1 MNDSW
6 TIRSQL
12 RLLLIAFSAVIL
24 LVAAVG
30 FFTGKAPEAAAA
42 APAPA
47 SADASAPAATPAP
60 TDSGGHWIT
69 FVVALGGIVVI
80 AFIGTTITGRIE
92 KKLQGT
98 THSLGGGATEITEAA
113 HKFGNTSQTLSEG
126 ASIQAAAL
134 EQTGASLEEMVSM
147 AQQNADHLKRAKDRT
162 NGTRTAAEEGARQ
175 MVEMRRV
182 LDSMK
187 LSGSELDRAME
198 ELKTSSDAISKII
211 KTIDEIAFQTN
222 ILALNAA
229 VEAARAGDA
238 GLGFAVVADEVRN
251 LARRSAE
258 AAKETAKL
266 IEDSI
271 SKSDHGVSMSHRVS
285 DSLQEIVGTSEKV
298 DRRLVEIVGQVR
310 EVDDIVGQVTESSRE
325 QNEGI
330 HQIRNAILQM
340 DQVTQKNAGT
350 AQESAEA
357 ADLLK
362 TQAAHLQQWVADLRQ
377 LLGTFAPSHSGG
389 GAPTVEIHREDIPMG
404 SVEVRPQ
411 RVVRPSLE
419 LKHPAAARST
429 APGASAE
436 EQFKDF

>member
-12 RLLLIAFSAVIL
+12 RLLLIAFSAIIL

-30 FFTGKAPEAAAA
+30 FFTGKAPEPQPVT
-42 APAPA
+42 APAA
-47 SADASAPAATPAP
+47 GDASAPAPAP
-60 TDSGGHWIT
+60 APADGGGHWVT
-69 FVVALGGIVVI
+69 FAVALGGIVVV
-80 AFIGTTITGRIE
+80 AFIGTSIIGRIE

-98 THSLGGGATEITEAA
+98 THSLGGGATEITDAA

-187 LSGSELDRAME
+187 LSGGELDRAME
-198 ELKTSSDAISKII
+198 ELKISSDAISKII

-340 DQVTQKNAGT
+340 DQVTQKNAGS

-362 TQAAHLQQWVADLRQ
+362 TQAAHLQQWVADLRH
-377 LLGTFAPSHSGG
+377 LLGTASSSSHSVSAG
-389 GAPTVEIHREDIPMG
+389 PTVEIHREEIPMS
-404 SVEVRPQ
+404 SVEVRPH

-419 LKHPAAARST
+419 MKKTASAA
-429 APGASAE
+429 PAE